1 LISNVCCF
9 FTPHLENWLFKA
21 LYEAGFTNKLI
32 SANKDDGLKETN
44 IYITAVIRC
53 ALPQNKLNKE
63 EINNC
68 LSY

>member
-9 FTPHLENWLFKA
+9 FTPHLGNWLFKA
-21 LYEAGFTNKLI
+21 PYEAGFANKLI

-44 IYITAVIRC
+44 IYITAVIRR